1 MKRKKIIISA
11 LGLLV
16 LSGCGGK
23 KKEEVKESIPFD
35 DQTEVTTEIVVPKD
49 TFFLTKD
56 NIGPIHIGMSVNNIP
71 DSVADLYGEKEIGAS
86 EDAVTITFLDG
97 NMESFIAYDF
107 GESKVDVI
115 NLINKAVKVNAPR
128 GAFGL
133 GDKFSK
139 VLELPG
145 VTTEWSAY
153 DGNGSWYWVW
163 EGLWFAPSQETLT
176 ETLSRRL
183 YHSGSAPTVADFS
196 DDVTVGF
203 IGTGLPF

>member
-1 MKRKKIIISA
+1 M

-16 LSGCGGK
+16 LSGCGGS
-23 KKEEVKESIPFD
+23 KKEETKESVPFN
-35 DQTEVTTEIVVPKD
+35 DQSEVAEEVVAPKD

-56 NIGPIHIGMSVNNIP
+56 NLGPVRIGMSVNNIP
-71 DSVADLYGEKEIGAS
+71 DSVAGLYGKKEVGAS
-86 EDAVTITFLDG
+86 EDAVTVTFLDG
-97 NMESFIAYDF
+97 DAESFIAYDF
-107 GESKVDVI
+107 GESQVDVI
-115 NLINKAVKVNAPR
+115 NRINRAVKVDAPR

-133 GDKFSK
+133 GDKFAK

-145 VTTEWSAY
+145 VRAEWSAY

-196 DDVTVGF
+196 DEVTVGF

>member
-1 MKRKKIIISA
+1 M

-16 LSGCGGK
+16 LSGCGGS
-23 KKEEVKESIPFD
+23 KKEETKESVPFN
-35 DQTEVTTEIVVPKD
+35 DQSEVAEEVVAPKD

-56 NIGPIHIGMSVNNIP
+56 NLGPVRIGMSVNNIP
-71 DSVADLYGEKEIGAS
+71 DSVAGLYGKKEVGAS
-86 EDAVTITFLDG
+86 EDAVTVTFLDG
-97 NMESFIAYDF
+97 DAESFIAYDF
-107 GESKVDVI
+107 GESQVDVI
-115 NLINKAVKVNAPR
+115 NLINRAVKVDAPR

-133 GDKFSK
+133 GDKFAK

-145 VTTEWSAY
+145 VRAEWSAY

-196 DDVTVGF
+196 DEVTVGF